1 MCGVFSSVGYQ
12 SGQLGRTVNP
22 LALPSYVRIVDPPP
36 CLPTSFARGFF
47 CVSKPFCGGLGW
59 DNNPMDRWYQQ
70 LWQKVKRLDWVLL
83 VTTLVLA
90 TAGVCFVK
98 SACSARSTV
107 ALQSLWVGQLQ
118 FAVVGVAL
126 MFGLAFSDYRKWMKL
141 SPMVYVGMLMALVL
155 VLIPGIGVARMGAR
169 RWLFGLQPSEPAK
182 LAVMMILAW
191 LIGGNIERFRNFKGL
206 CICGALAAVPAGL
219 ILLEP
224 DLGTALVL
232 GPTVLAMLFAARISP
247 KVLGAG
253 VLALVLTVSYEL
265 TLVKIAKAE
274 GVPKERSEQILKW
287 TGLLPHQLDRV
298 ETFLYPQRDPYKTG
312 YNARQSEIAVGS
324 GGLWGKG
331 YGHGV
336 QHRLGYLPAAVSM
349 NDFIFPVVAEET
361 GFVGTLVLL
370 GLYLLGI
377 IFPGVFI
384 ALRCD
389 DNTGKLLSI
398 GVVTLIF
405 CHIFINI
412 GMTVRIVPITGL
424 PLPFISQGGTFM
436 LVMMMAMG
444 FLQSVAV
451 HSRSTTAVS
460 TDNLF

>member
-1 MCGVFSSVGYQ
+1 ME
-12 SGQLGRTVNP
+12 P
-22 LALPSYVRIVDPPP
+22 
-36 CLPTSFARGFF
+36 
-47 CVSKPFCGGLGW
+47 
-59 DNNPMDRWYQQ
+59 WYKK
-70 LWQKVKRLDWVLL
+70 LWEKVKRLNWVLL
-83 VTTLVLA
+83 AASLILA
-90 TAGVCFVK
+90 TAGVLFVK
-98 SACSARSTV
+98 SACSARATV
-107 ALQSLWVGQLQ
+107 KLQTLWVGQLE
-118 FAVVGVAL
+118 FVFWGVLL
-126 MFGLAFSDYRKWMKL
+126 MFCLAFWDYRKWMKW
-141 SPMVYVGMLMALVL
+141 SPWVYLGILGALVL

-191 LIGGNIERFRNFKGL
+191 LLGDKIDRFRSFKGL
-206 CICGALAAVPAGL
+206 CLCGLLAGLPAAL

-232 GPTVLAMLFAARISP
+232 GPTVLAMLFAARITP
-247 KVLGAG
+247 KILGFG
-253 VLALVLTVSYEL
+253 VLALVLIVSYEL

-287 TGLLPHQLDRV
+287 TGLLPHQIDRV
-298 ETFLYPQRDPYKTG
+298 ETFLYPMRDPYKTG

-324 GGLWGKG
+324 GGAWGKG
-331 YGHGV
+331 YGRGV

-361 GFVGTLVLL
+361 GFAGSAL
-370 GLYLLGI
+370 LLGI
-377 IFPGVFI
+377 YLFGILLPGVYI
-384 ALRCD
+384 GLQCE
-389 DNTGKLLSI
+389 DNIGKLLCI
-398 GVVTLIF
+398 GVVTLLF

-444 FLQSVAV
+444 FLQSVAI
-451 HSRSTTAVS
+451 HGRSTDAV
-460 TDNLF
+460 FRQ